1 MADRTIIR
9 LWKDDAPGAIGS
21 EDKDIPTL
29 TLYFPDPQKATGAG
43 IVVCPGGGYHGLAN
57 HEGEHYALWLNEQ
70 GISAFVLKY
79 RLASGG
85 YHHPFIL
92 NDVARAIRCVRF
104 MSGEWNIDPKRIG
117 VMGSSAGGHL
127 SSQILTHFDNG
138 KGDDSDP
145 IERQSSRPDLGIL
158 CYAVISMLPEIG
170 HAGCRESL
178 IGKEPSAEMVKFA
191 SSELNVKADTPPCFI
206 WHTYEDAGVKVE
218 NSLVFAE
225 ALSKAKVPFDL
236 HVYEKGHHGLGL
248 GSPDY
253 NPSKRLPWTMECSR
267 WLKDQGFGL

>member
-1 MADRTIIR
+1 MTSIK
-9 LWKDDAPGAIGS
+9 LWQGDAPGALGS

-29 TLYFPDPQKATGAG
+29 TLYFPEPEKATGAAV
-43 IVVCPGGGYHGLAN
+43 VVCPGGGYHMLAP

-70 GISAFVLKY
+70 GIAGIVLKY

-92 NDVARAIRCVRF
+92 YDVARAMRYTRF
-104 MSGEWNIDPKRIG
+104 MSGEWNIDPSRIG

-127 SSQILTHFDNG
+127 SSLILTHFDNG
-138 KGDDSDP
+138 QPDANDP

-158 CYAVISMLPEIG
+158 CYPVISTSPEIG
-170 HAGCRESL
+170 HAGCREAL
-178 IGKEPSAEMVKFA
+178 IGREPSPELDNLI
-191 SSELNVKADTPPCFI
+191 SSELNIKADTPPCFI

-225 ALSKAKVPFDL
+225 ALSKAQVPFEL
-236 HVYEKGHHGLGL
+236 HVYEKGQHGLGL
-248 GSPDY
+248 GSPEYD
-253 NPSKRLPWTMECSR
+253 PSKRLPWTVECSR
-267 WLKDQGFGL
+267 WLKERGFIL